1 MDDNYDIIRNQ
12 IEIAFEEAIEEISKY
27 SIVNNIDNNIDNN
40 VIITNQNNFTEPIKE
55 IDSLDLY
62 PF

>member
-12 IEIAFEEAIEEISKY
+12 IEIAFEEAIEEISEY
-27 SIVNNIDNNIDNN
+27 SSINNKDNNNINNRNI
-40 VIITNQNNFTEPIKE
+40 VNQNNFTESFEE
-55 IDSLDLY
+55 IDSMALY